1 MRRLKIVFHVGKQK
15 TATTYIQKNI
25 RSNEKLIFLGK
36 FISNGNDKNS
46 KNKFLGEINNLHY
59 LLFQKHPN
67 AFKNNLKNPTK
78 NNYFLILKYAK
89 EIVSIIEKKSEIEQ
103 LIISDE
109 CISDYYNYLGEL
121 NLFLIVAMG
130 NLVSSMLK
138 NKVEVSKVLSFT
150 IRNQFDILK
159 SFYCYSP
166 LINESFKDFINKTF
180 NKKYSDFSGSLFYYE
195 VFSMLSNVV
204 NEDWKIKLTPFEILS
219 IDENPIKFIRE
230 SLDIN
235 PEISSCIS
243 NKNLAFI
250 FNKSSNET
258 TNGSF
263 LVKQH
268 HTIFFQ
274 LGNSISSEIEYNNLV
289 NKYFKI
295 KYIFLRYIV
304 FLLFFIDKVIIKLF
318 SKLLLRKYPITDLM
332 KDLINQTYREDNKLL
347 NNLLKYSNLKKYGY
361 FY

>member
-15 TATTYIQKNI
+15 TATTYIQSNI
-25 RSNEKLIFLGK
+25 RSSEKLIFLGK
-36 FISNGNDKNS
+36 FISNENDKKS

-59 LLFQKHPN
+59 LLFQKHPHN
-67 AFKNNLKNPTK
+67 IKNNLKNPTK
-78 NNYFLILKYAK
+78 NSYFILSKYAK
-89 EIVSIIEKKSEIEQ
+89 EIVSIIEGNSEIEQ

-121 NLFLIVAMG
+121 NLFLIVSLG
-130 NLVSSMLK
+130 NLVSSILK
-138 NKVEVSKVLSFT
+138 NKVEISKVLSFT

-166 LINESFKDFINKTF
+166 LINGTFKNFIKRTLSN
-180 NKKYSDFSGSLFYYE
+180 KYSDFSGSLFYYE
-195 VFSMLSNVV
+195 VFSMLNNIV

-219 IDENPIKFIRE
+219 IDENPIKFLRE
-230 SLDIN
+230 SLDIS
-235 PEISSCIS
+235 PEISNCIS

-250 FNKSSNET
+250 SNKSSNQT

-263 LVKQH
+263 VVKQH

-274 LGNSISSEIEYNNLV
+274 LGNYISSEIKYNNLV

-295 KYIFLRYIV
+295 KYIFLRYIIFIL
-304 FLLFFIDKVIIKLF
+304 FLIDKVIINLF
-318 SKLLLRKYPITDLM
+318 SKLFLRKYPITRLM
-332 KDLINQTYREDNKLL
+332 KDLINETYIEDNKLL
-347 NNLLKYSNLKKYGY
+347 NNHLKDSDLKKYGY
-361 FY
+361 FN